1 MGSWLGFQSVQA
13 QSAAAVKS
21 AKAPILTAGGDNAVM
36 FSYRHAYHAGNHADV
51 LKHITLIALLDY
63 LTQKDKTLSCIDTH
77 AGIGIYPLRGQE
89 AQTSG
94 EAAGGIFALQDWLT
108 GQKKADVAPAIARYA
123 QVVQATGNPNIY
135 PGSPW
140 LMQYLLRTDLGAPVQ
155 DKLHLFELNPRDA
168 RLLQG
173 NLDGLLPRNALQLKD
188 SDGFTALKALLP
200 PPSRRALVLIDPS
213 YELKADYGQV
223 ASVLED
229 ALVRF
234 ATGCYAI
241 WYPIVGRQEA
251 HDLPRRLKKICA
263 TAGKD
268 WLHATF
274 NIGTGDDAYT
284 PDPKLSRTATGRYVP
299 VAANKVH
306 TGLRESGMFIV
317 NPPFVL
323 AEQLQ
328 AALPQLKTALGQGAS
343 SSYLLEASA

>member
-1 MGSWLGFQSVQA
+1 M
-13 QSAAAVKS
+13 AA
-21 AKAPILTAGGDNAVM
+21 M

-51 LKHITLIALLDY
+51 LKHLCLVSLLDY
-63 LTQKDKTLSCIDTH
+63 LTQKDKTLTCIDTH
-77 AGIGIYPLRGQE
+77 AGLGIYPLRGSE

-94 EAAGGIFALQDWLT
+94 EAAAGIFALQDWLAS
-108 GQKKADVAPAIARYA
+108 QKKADIAPAIARYTA
-123 QVVQATGNPNIY
+123 VLQATGSPNTY

-140 LMQYLLRTDLGAPVQ
+140 LMQHLLRTELGAPVQ

-168 RLLQG
+168 RTLQK
-173 NLDGLLPRNALQLKD
+173 NMQDLLPRNALSIKD
-188 SDGFTALKALLP
+188 SDGFAGLKALLP

-213 YELKADYGQV
+213 YELKTDYGQV
-223 ASVLED
+223 INLVED
-229 ALVRF
+229 ALKRF
-234 ATGCYAI
+234 ATGCYAV

-263 TAGKD
+263 AAGKD
-268 WLHATF
+268 WLHATL

-306 TGLRESGMFIV
+306 TGLRESGMFII

-328 AALPQLKTALGQGAS
+328 AALPQLKEALGQGTSAG
-343 SSYLLEASA
+343 YLLEASA

>member
-1 MGSWLGFQSVQA
+1 
-13 QSAAAVKS
+13 
-21 AKAPILTAGGDNAVM
+21 M

-213 YELKADYGQV
+213 YELKTDYGQV

>member
-1 MGSWLGFQSVQA
+1 
-13 QSAAAVKS
+13 
-21 AKAPILTAGGDNAVM
+21 M

-77 AGIGIYPLRGQE
+77 AGLGIYPLRGQE

-108 GQKKADVAPAIARYA
+108 GQKKAEVAPAIARYI
-123 QVVQATGNPNIY
+123 QVLQATGSPHIY

-140 LMQYLLRTDLGAPVQ
+140 LMQHLLRTELGASVQ
-155 DKLHLFELNPRDA
+155 DKLHLFELNPKDA
-168 RLLQG
+168 RLLQS
-173 NLDGLLPRNALQLKD
+173 NVEGLLPRNALHIKD

-213 YELKADYGQV
+213 YELKTDYGQV
-223 ASVLED
+223 ASVVED

-251 HDLPRRLKKICA
+251 HDLPRRLKRICA
-263 TAGKD
+263 AAGKD
-268 WLHATF
+268 WLHATL

-306 TGLRESGMFIV
+306 TGLRESGMFII

-328 AALPQLKTALGQGAS
+328 AALPQLKAALGQGAS
-343 SSYLLEASA
+343 AGYLLEASA

>member
-1 MGSWLGFQSVQA
+1 
-13 QSAAAVKS
+13 
-21 AKAPILTAGGDNAVM
+21 M

-51 LKHITLIALLDY
+51 LKHLCLVSLLDY

-77 AGIGIYPLRGQE
+77 AGLGIYPLRGHE

-94 EAAGGIFALQDWLT
+94 EATAGIFALQEWLA
-108 GQKKADVAPAIARYA
+108 GQKKAAIAPAIARYA
-123 QVVQATGNPNIY
+123 QVLQATGSPNAY

-140 LMQYLLRTDLGAPVQ
+140 LMQHLLRTDLRAPVQ

-168 RLLQG
+168 RILQN
-173 NLDGLLPRNALQLKD
+173 NLEDLLPRNALSIKD

-200 PPSRRALVLIDPS
+200 PPSRRALVLMDPS
-213 YELKADYGQV
+213 YEMKTDYAQVV
-223 ASVLED
+223 ASIED
-229 ALVRF
+229 ALARF

-241 WYPIVGRQEA
+241 WYPIIGRQEA

-263 TAGKD
+263 SAGKD
-268 WLHATF
+268 WLHATL
-274 NIGTGDDAYT
+274 NIGTGDEAEVLS
-284 PDPKLSRTATGRYVP
+284 PKLRLSRANTGRYVP

-306 TGLRESGMFIV
+306 TGLRESGMFII

-328 AALPQLKTALGQGAS
+328 AALPQLKEALGQGAS
-343 SSYLLEASA
+343 AGYLLEASA

>member
-1 MGSWLGFQSVQA
+1 M
-13 QSAAAVKS
+13 AA
-21 AKAPILTAGGDNAVM
+21 M

-63 LTQKDKTLSCIDTH
+63 LTQKDKALTCIDTH

-94 EAAGGIFALQDWLT
+94 EAAGGIFALQDWLA
-108 GQKKADVAPAIARYA
+108 GQKKADIAPAIARYA
-123 QVVQATGNPNIY
+123 QVLQATGNPNIY

-140 LMQYLLRTDLGAPVQ
+140 LMQHLLRTDLGAPVQ

-213 YELKADYGQV
+213 YELKTDYGQV

-263 TAGKD
+263 AAGKD
-268 WLHATF
+268 WLHASF

-306 TGLRESGMFIV
+306 TGLRESGMFMV

-328 AALPQLKTALGQGAS
+328 AALPQLKEALGQGAS

>member
-1 MGSWLGFQSVQA
+1 
-13 QSAAAVKS
+13 
-21 AKAPILTAGGDNAVM
+21 M

-63 LTQKDKTLSCIDTH
+63 LTQKDKALSCIDTH
-77 AGIGIYPLRGQE
+77 AGIGIYPLRGHE

-94 EAAGGIFALQDWLT
+94 EAAAGILALQDWLAE
-108 GQKKADVAPAIARYA
+108 QKNGDIAPAIARYA
-123 QVVQATGNPNIY
+123 QVLQATGNPNTY

-140 LMQYLLRTDLGAPVQ
+140 LMQHLLRTDLGAAVQ
-155 DKLHLFELNPRDA
+155 DKLHLFELNPKDA
-168 RLLQG
+168 RSLQA
-173 NLDGLLPRNALQLKD
+173 NMEPLLPKSVLQLKNA
-188 SDGFTALKALLP
+188 DGFAALKALLP
-200 PPSRRALVLIDPS
+200 PLSRRALVLIDPS
-213 YELKADYGQV
+213 YELKTDYGQV

-229 ALVRF
+229 ALRRF

-268 WLHATF
+268 WLHATL
-274 NIGTGDDAYT
+274 NIGTGSDAYT

-299 VAANKVH
+299 VAGDKTH
-306 TGLRESGMFIV
+306 TGLRASGMFIV

-328 AALPQLKTALGQGAS
+328 AALPQLKAALGQGAS
-343 SSYLLEASA
+343 ASYLLEASA